1 MRDERIPVLYLA
13 PWVDL
18 GGTDKSTVDW
28 FRWLDRD
35 RFRPSLVT
43 TKPSTNSRLLNVLPY
58 ADEVWPLPD
67 LLHGDAIPR
76 FVCDFIFSR
85 RIRVLHVMNSR
96 LGFDLIPF
104 LAAVPWRPVVVVQLH
119 VEEDDHSGY
128 VRYVA
133 TRYGNVVDAFSVVSE
148 LTCRWG

>member
-35 RFRPSLVT
+35 RFRPSLLT
-43 TKPSTNSRLLNVLPY
+43 TQPSMNSRLRHVLPY

-67 LLHGDAIPR
+67 LMHGDAIPR
-76 FVCDFIFSR
+76 FVCDFGPSGTR
-85 RIRVLHVMNSR
+85 T
-96 LGFDLIPF
+96 
-104 LAAVPWRPVVVVQLH
+104 AAAGH
-119 VEEDDHSGY
+119 ATSSSAVES
-128 VRYVA
+128 A
-133 TRYGNVVDAFSVVSE
+133 SCT
-148 LTCRWG
+148 